1 MLVYDQAPVRPPRE
15 SLVYAPQSRLSATD
29 MEVLKMVF
37 DELGMTQYLPRF
49 IGNGFET
56 WEDVLEITEID
67 LYDFNFL
74 PVAYKC

>member
-1 MLVYDQAPVRPPRE
+1 
-15 SLVYAPQSRLSATD
+15 

-37 DELGMTQYLPRF
+37 EELGMSQYLPGF

-67 LYDFNFL
+67 LYDFNFP
-74 PVAYKC
+74 PVMFRVLM